1 MPRFLRAILVL
12 VLAFT
17 FGSILRAVL
26 PTVQTGHWVSSGAL
40 VQARSGAAA
49 VLLPDGR
56 VMITGGDVDGSPS
69 SSVEMFNADG
79 SISSA
84 APMSTARSGQSALL
98 LTSGEVLVTGGRAS
112 GGGTTNSAELYD
124 PFEDVWLPAP
134 AMLDARTGHTV
145 LQLPDWT
152 VLVIGGANSSGPV
165 SGVERYSPDTNS
177 FTHAGVLNHP
187 RTDAAAAVLD
197 DGRVLVAGGLI
208 TDATGQPGVSAS
220 SEIFDPVTGASSDAA
235 ALNAARAGASA
246 TTLFD
251 GRIAV
256 IGGNDG
262 SSDLASAEIYDPA
275 SAAWTVVTG
284 GTPRSHHLAISLPYN
299 NSVLLTGG
307 SAGTATD
314 LFIPWTDNNQGA
326 LVPTSASAASHNGG
340 FTAPLST
347 EGLLLAGAGDAGAA
361 TELYRFATVRSDQD
375 DYTPGQTVAITG
387 SGWQPG
393 EQVTITLVESPNI
406 DTHPAITATADANG
420 TIADS
425 SFATD
430 AHDFQIRFFVF
441 AHGSASDA
449 ATSFTDGGGA
459 VAVAGVNS
467 TTATTFSYT
476 GYSDSACN
484 TVAGGQ
490 GQNFPKSLTVTGN
503 TSANLG
509 LGNANFFKVTIPT
522 DPAGF
527 RFNDWSNA
535 ASGTNRTTACLA
547 AGAGNNTTTA
557 QANFV
562 PANVNTSLTLS
573 VTPGTVSFGTTT
585 PVSFQ
590 ATLKDA
596 SHNPISGASINFAV
610 NGVTQSPASTTN
622 ASGVATFAYNASS
635 LPASTTAYPVS
646 APFTAALIGGTSYLA
661 SSANSSLTV
670 TKATPIITWA
680 NPADITYGAALSA
693 TQLNATAS
701 SNGSPVAGT
710 FTYTPA
716 AGTVLN
722 AGNNQTLTADFVPS
736 DTADFNSVPGTT
748 AHINVLQATP
758 TVTVSGG
765 PFTFDGSAH
774 AATISVTG
782 FGGANV
788 SRSSAVTYNALAT
801 VPTNAGT
808 YAVSVSFTSS
818 DPNYANATGSGTV
831 IINKA
836 DSTTVVSVPGGLTF
850 TYDATAHPATVSATG
865 VGGLNL
871 TPDPV
876 YSCGHT
882 PINVADSGC
891 TASYSF
897 AGDANHNP
905 SSDSKTYTINKATSL
920 VNVSGGPF
928 TFDGSAHAAT
938 ITVSGVGGVSVSGG
952 SAITYNG
959 IATAPT
965 NAGTYAVSVSFT
977 SAEGNYD
984 NASGS
989 GSILIN
995 KANSTTVVSVAG
1007 VTFTYDAIA
1016 HPAAVSVT
1024 GAGGLNLTP
1033 DPVYS
1038 CGHAPVNVAD
1048 SGCTASYNFAGD
1060 DNHNPSSGSK
1070 TYTINKATPTVSVSG
1085 GPFTFDGS
1093 AYAATIAVTGVG
1105 GAAVSGSSA
1114 VTYNGIATVPTNA
1127 GTYAVSVSFTSAD
1140 NNYDNASGSGSI
1152 LINKANSTTTVSGG
1166 FTFTYDGNPHP
1177 ATVLVTG
1184 AGGLNLT
1191 ADPVYSCGHAPINV
1205 ADSGCTASYN
1215 FAGDDNHNPSS
1226 DSKTYAIG
1234 KATPLVTVSGGP
1246 FTFDG
1251 SAHAATITITGV
1263 GGAAVS
1269 GSSAVTYNGLATVP
1283 TNAGTYAV
1291 SASFTSA
1298 EGNYDNASGS
1308 GSILVNKASSTT
1320 VVSGN
1325 FAFNY
1330 DGNAHPA
1337 TVSVTGAGGL
1347 SLAPD
1352 PVYSCGHAPMN
1363 VADSGCTA
1371 SYSFAG
1377 DDNHNPSSD
1386 SKTYTIGKATPL
1398 VTVSGGPFTF
1408 DGSAHAATITVT
1420 GVGGAAVSGTAPA
1433 VYNGSTT
1440 LPMHAG
1446 AYVVSVTFT
1455 SADGNYDNASGS
1467 GSITIN
1473 QAPSI
1478 TTVSGVFNFT
1488 YDGNA
1493 HPATATV
1500 TGVGGLSLT
1509 PSPIYSCGHV
1519 PMNVADSGC
1528 IASYTYA
1535 GDTDHTGSSDAKT
1548 YSISKA
1554 TPVLTINSL
1563 APVTIGNPT
1572 TISGLVKLNLLV
1584 PTGPV
1589 TITVSGMSQVPAIG
1603 AGGAYSTTF
1612 APGTISVGSY
1622 SVSAAYSGDG
1632 NFNPVSNSG
1641 SLNLVVQYGI
1651 CYLYDQTKSVQHNAT
1666 VPIKLQLCDAAGH
1679 NLSSS
1684 AIIVTATTVALV
1696 SGGSGLVEDSG
1707 NANPDD
1713 NFRYDPTLPGY
1724 IFNLSTKPL
1733 GSGTWKLS
1741 FRSSN
1746 DPAGASP
1753 YTAGFGIK

>member
-1 MPRFLRAILVL
+1 MPRFLRALV
-12 VLAFT
+12 VLALAVT

-26 PTVQTGHWVSSGAL
+26 PTVQTGQWVSSGPLA
-40 VQARSGAAA
+40 QARSGAAA

-56 VMITGGDVDGSPS
+56 VMITGGDVNGSPS

-84 APMSTARSGQSALL
+84 APMATARSGHSALL
-98 LTSGEVLVTGGRAS
+98 LTRGEVLVTGGRTS
-112 GGGTTNSAELYD
+112 GGGTTNAAELYD

-134 AMLDARTGHTV
+134 AMLDARSGHTA

-152 VLVIGGANSSGPV
+152 VLVIGGTNSSGPV

-177 FTHAGVLNHP
+177 FTHAGVVNHP

-208 TDATGQPGVSAS
+208 TDTSGQSGVAAS
-220 SEIFDPVTGASSDAA
+220 SEIFDPVTGISSDSA
-235 ALNAARAGASA
+235 ALNAARASASA

-262 SSDLASAEIYDPA
+262 SGDLASAEIYDPVA
-275 SAAWTVVTG
+275 AAWTVVTG
-284 GTPRSHHLAISLPYN
+284 GTPRSHHLAIALPYN
-299 NSVLLTGG
+299 NAVLLTGG
-307 SAGTATD
+307 SAGMATD
-314 LFIPWTDNNQGA
+314 LFVPWVNNNQGA
-326 LVPTSASAASHNGG
+326 LVATSASAASHNGG
-340 FTAPLST
+340 FAAPLST

-361 TELYRFATVRSDQD
+361 TELYRFATVRTDQD
-375 DYTPGQTVAITG
+375 DYTPGQTVTITG
-387 SGWQPG
+387 TGWQPG
-393 EQVTITLVESPNI
+393 EQVTVTLLESPNI
-406 DTHPAITATADANG
+406 DTHPAITVTADANG
-420 TIADS
+420 KIADS
-425 SFATD
+425 SFVTD
-430 AHDFQIRFFVF
+430 QHDFQVRFFVY

-476 GYSDSACN
+476 GYTDSACT

-490 GQNFPKSLTVTGN
+490 GQNFPKSVTVTGN

-509 LGNANFFKVTIPT
+509 LGNANFFKITIPT

-535 ASGTNRTTACLA
+535 ASGTNRTTACLT

-557 QANFV
+557 QANFI
-562 PANVNTSLTLS
+562 PANVSTSLTLT
-573 VTPGTVSFGTTT
+573 VTPGSVSFGTTT
-585 PVSFQ
+585 PVSLQ

-596 SHNPISGASINFAV
+596 SNNPIAGASINFSV

-622 ASGVATFAYNASS
+622 ASGVATFAFNASS
-635 LPASTTAYPVS
+635 LTASTTAYPVS
-646 APFTAALIGGTSYLA
+646 ASFSAAVIGGTSYLA
-661 SSANSSLTV
+661 SSANSSLTI
-670 TKATPIITWA
+670 TKATPAITWP

-693 TQLNATAS
+693 TQLNATAG
-701 SNGSPVAGT
+701 SNGNPVAGT
-710 FTYTPA
+710 FIYTPA

-722 AGNNQTLTADFVPS
+722 AGNNQALTADFVPS
-736 DTADFNSVPGTT
+736 DATDFNSVPGTT

-765 PFTFDGSAH
+765 PFTFDGNAH
-774 AATISVTG
+774 AATIAVTG
-782 FGGANV
+782 VGGV
-788 SRSSAVTYNALAT
+788 SVSGSSAVTYNGVAT

-818 DPNYANATGSGTV
+818 DPNYANATGSGTL
-831 IINKA
+831 IINK
-836 DSTTVVSVPGGLTF
+836 
-850 TYDATAHPATVSATG
+850 
-865 VGGLNL
+865 
-871 TPDPV
+871 
-876 YSCGHT
+876 
-882 PINVADSGC
+882 
-891 TASYSF
+891 
-897 AGDANHNP
+897 GD
-905 SSDSKTYTINKATSL
+905 
-920 VNVSGGPF
+920 
-928 TFDGSAHAAT
+928 
-938 ITVSGVGGVSVSGG
+938 
-952 SAITYNG
+952 
-959 IATAPT
+959 
-965 NAGTYAVSVSFT
+965 
-977 SAEGNYD
+977 
-984 NASGS
+984 
-989 GSILIN
+989 
-995 KANSTTVVSVAG
+995 STTVVSVAG
-1007 VTFTYDAIA
+1007 GVTFTYDAAA
-1016 HPAAVSVT
+1016 HPATVSVT
-1024 GAGGLNLTP
+1024 GAGGLSLTP
-1033 DPVYS
+1033 
-1038 CGHAPVNVAD
+1038 
-1048 SGCTASYNFAGD
+1048 
-1060 DNHNPSSGSK
+1060 
-1070 TYTINKATPTVSVSG
+1070 
-1085 GPFTFDGS
+1085 
-1093 AYAATIAVTGVG
+1093 
-1105 GAAVSGSSA
+1105 
-1114 VTYNGIATVPTNA
+1114 
-1127 GTYAVSVSFTSAD
+1127 
-1140 NNYDNASGSGSI
+1140 
-1152 LINKANSTTTVSGG
+1152 
-1166 FTFTYDGNPHP
+1166 
-1177 ATVLVTG
+1177 
-1184 AGGLNLT
+1184 
-1191 ADPVYSCGHAPINV
+1191 DPVYSCGHAPINV

-1226 DSKTYAIG
+1226 DSKTYTIG
-1234 KATPLVTVSGGP
+1234 KATPLVAVSGGP

-1251 SAHAATITITGV
+1251 GAHAATITVTGV
-1263 GGAAVS
+1263 GGATVS
-1269 GSSAVTYNGLATVP
+1269 GSSAVTYNALATVP

-1291 SASFTSA
+1291 SVNFTSTDN
-1298 EGNYDNASGS
+1298 NYDSASGS
-1308 GSILVNKASSTT
+1308 GSILINKANSTT
-1320 VVSGN
+1320 VVSVAGGVT
-1325 FAFNY
+1325 FTY
-1330 DGNAHPA
+1330 DAAAHPA

-1352 PVYSCGHAPMN
+1352 PVYSCGHAPIN

-1371 SYSFAG
+1371 SYNFAG

-1398 VTVSGGPFTF
+1398 VTISGGPFTF
-1408 DGSAHAATITVT
+1408 DGNSHGATVSVT
-1420 GVGGAAVSGTAPA
+1420 GIGGAAVSGSALVT
-1433 VYNGSTT
+1433 YNGSAT
-1440 LPMHAG
+1440 LPLHAG
-1446 AYVVSVTFT
+1446 AYAVAVTFT
-1455 SADGNYDNASGS
+1455 SANNNYDNASGS

-1493 HPATATV
+1493 HPATVGV
-1500 TGVGGLSLT
+1500 TGAGGLSLT
-1509 PSPIYSCGHV
+1509 PLPIYSCGHV
-1519 PMNVADSGC
+1519 PVNVADSGC

-1535 GDTDHTGSSDAKT
+1535 GDIDHTGSSDAKT

-1554 TPVLTINSL
+1554 TPLLTINPL

-1572 TISGLVKLNLLV
+1572 TISGLVKLNLLI
-1584 PTGPV
+1584 PTGSV
-1589 TITVSGMSQVPAIG
+1589 TITVNGMSQVAAIG

-1612 APGTISVGSY
+1612 APGAISVGSY

-1641 SLNLVVQYGI
+1641 SLTLVVQYGI
-1651 CYLYDQTKSVQHNAT
+1651 CYLYDQTKAVQHNAT

-1684 AIIVTATTVALV
+1684 AITVTATTVAMV

-1733 GSGTWKLS
+1733 GSGTWRLS

-1753 YTAGFGIK
+1753 YTAGFGVK

>member
-1 MPRFLRAILVL
+1 MPRFLRALLVL

-40 VQARSGAAA
+40 AQARSGAAA

-56 VMITGGDVDGSPS
+56 VMITGGDVNGGPS
-69 SSVEMFNADG
+69 SSVEMFNTDG

-84 APMSTARSGQSALL
+84 APMSTARSGHSTLL
-98 LTSGEVLVTGGRAS
+98 LTSGEVLVTGGRTS
-112 GGGTTNSAELYD
+112 GGGTTNAAELYD

-134 AMLDARTGHTV
+134 AMLDARTGHTA

-152 VLVIGGANSSGPV
+152 ILVIGGTNSGGAV

-177 FTHAGVLNHP
+177 FTHVGVVNHP

-197 DGRVLVAGGLI
+197 DGRVLVTGGLI
-208 TDATGQPGVSAS
+208 TDASGQPGVSAS
-220 SEIFDPVTGASSDAA
+220 SEIFDPVTGVSSDAA

-262 SSDLASAEIYDPA
+262 SGDLASAEIYDPA
-275 SAAWTVVTG
+275 AAAWTIVAGLTL
-284 GTPRSHHLAISLPYN
+284 RSHHLAIALPYN
-299 NSVLLTGG
+299 NAVLLTGG
-307 SAGTATD
+307 SAGMATD
-314 LFIPWTDNNQGA
+314 LFIPWANNNQGA
-326 LVPTSASAASHNGG
+326 FVATSASGASHNGG
-340 FTAPLST
+340 FGAPLSA

-361 TELYRFATVRSDQD
+361 TELYRFATVRTDQD
-375 DYTPGQTVAITG
+375 DYTPGQTVTVTG

-406 DTHPAITATADANG
+406 DTHPAITVTADASG
-420 TIADS
+420 KIADS
-425 SFATD
+425 SFVTD
-430 AHDFQIRFFVF
+430 QHDFQVRFFVF

-459 VAVAGVNS
+459 VAVAGVNG

-490 GQNFPKSLTVTGN
+490 GQNFPKSVTVTGN

-509 LGNANFFKVTIPT
+509 LGNANFFKITIPT

-527 RFNDWSNA
+527 RFNNWSNA

-562 PANVNTSLTLS
+562 PANVSTSLTLT
-573 VTPGTVSFGTTT
+573 VTPGSVSFGTTT
-585 PVSFQ
+585 PVSLQ
-590 ATLKDA
+590 ATLRDA
-596 SHNPISGASINFAV
+596 SNNPIAGASISFAI

-622 ASGVATFAYNASS
+622 ATGVATFAYNASS
-635 LPASTTAYPVS
+635 LTASTTAYPVS
-646 APFTAALIGGTSYLA
+646 ASFSAAVIGGTSYLA

-670 TKATPIITWA
+670 TKATPVINWP
-680 NPADITYGAALSA
+680 NPADITYGTALSA

-722 AGNNQTLTADFVPS
+722 AGNNQALTADFVPS
-736 DTADFNSVPGTT
+736 DTTDFNSVPGTT

-758 TVTVSGG
+758 TVTVGGG

-782 FGGANV
+782 VGGATV
-788 SRSSAVTYNALAT
+788 SGSSAITYNGIAT
-801 VPTNAGT
+801 IPTNAGT
-808 YAVSVSFTSS
+808 YSVSVSFTSS
-818 DPNYANATGSGTV
+818 DPNYGNATGSGTL

-836 DSTTVVSVPGGLTF
+836 DSTTVVLVAGGVTF
-850 TYDATAHPATVSATG
+850 TYDATAHPATV
-865 VGGLNL
+865 
-871 TPDPV
+871 
-876 YSCGHT
+876 
-882 PINVADSGC
+882 
-891 TASYSF
+891 
-897 AGDANHNP
+897 
-905 SSDSKTYTINKATSL
+905 
-920 VNVSGGPF
+920 
-928 TFDGSAHAAT
+928 
-938 ITVSGVGGVSVSGG
+938 
-952 SAITYNG
+952 
-959 IATAPT
+959 
-965 NAGTYAVSVSFT
+965 
-977 SAEGNYD
+977 
-984 NASGS
+984 
-989 GSILIN
+989 
-995 KANSTTVVSVAG
+995 
-1007 VTFTYDAIA
+1007 
-1016 HPAAVSVT
+1016 
-1024 GAGGLNLTP
+1024 
-1033 DPVYS
+1033 
-1038 CGHAPVNVAD
+1038 
-1048 SGCTASYNFAGD
+1048 
-1060 DNHNPSSGSK
+1060 
-1070 TYTINKATPTVSVSG
+1070 
-1085 GPFTFDGS
+1085 
-1093 AYAATIAVTGVG
+1093 
-1105 GAAVSGSSA
+1105 
-1114 VTYNGIATVPTNA
+1114 
-1127 GTYAVSVSFTSAD
+1127 
-1140 NNYDNASGSGSI
+1140 
-1152 LINKANSTTTVSGG
+1152 
-1166 FTFTYDGNPHP
+1166 
-1177 ATVLVTG
+1177 LVTG
-1184 AGGLNLT
+1184 AGGLSLT
-1191 ADPVYSCGHAPINV
+1191 PDPVYSCGHAPINV

-1226 DSKTYAIG
+1226 DSKTYTIS

-1251 SAHAATITITGV
+1251 NSHAATITVTGV
-1263 GGAAVS
+1263 GGATVI
-1269 GSSAVTYNGLATVP
+1269 GSSAITYNGIATAP

-1291 SASFTSA
+1291 SVSFTSA
-1298 EGNYDNASGS
+1298 DNNYDNASGS
-1308 GSILVNKASSTT
+1308 GSILINKANSTT
-1320 VVSGN
+1320 VVSVAGGTT
-1325 FAFNY
+1325 FTY
-1330 DGNAHPA
+1330 DATAHPA

-1347 SLAPD
+1347 SLTPD
-1352 PVYSCGHAPMN
+1352 PVYSCGHAPIN

-1371 SYSFAG
+1371 SYNFAG

-1398 VTVSGGPFTF
+1398 VTISGGPFTF
-1408 DGSAHAATITVT
+1408 DGNSHSATVAVT
-1420 GVGGAAVSGTAPA
+1420 GIGGTAVSGSASVT
-1433 VYNGSTT
+1433 YNGSAT
-1440 LPMHAG
+1440 LPLHAG
-1446 AYVVSVTFT
+1446 AYAVAVTFT
-1455 SADGNYDNASGS
+1455 SADNNYDNASGI

-1493 HPATATV
+1493 HPATIAV
-1500 TGVGGLSLT
+1500 TGAGGLSLT
-1509 PSPIYSCGHV
+1509 PLPIYSCGHAPV
-1519 PMNVADSGC
+1519 NVADSGC

-1535 GDTDHTGSSDAKT
+1535 GDIDHTGSSDAKT

-1554 TPVLTINSL
+1554 TPVLSINPL

-1584 PTGPV
+1584 PTGSV
-1589 TITVSGMSQVPAIG
+1589 TITVNGLSQVTAIG

-1612 APGTISVGSY
+1612 APGTINVGSY

-1641 SLNLVVQYGI
+1641 SLTLVIQYGI
-1651 CYLYDQTKSVQHNAT
+1651 CYLYDQTKAVQHNAT

-1684 AIIVTATTVALV
+1684 AITVTATTVALV

-1733 GSGTWKLS
+1733 VSGTWRLS
-1741 FRSSN
+1741 FRTSN
-1746 DPAGASP
+1746 DPAGTSP
-1753 YTAGFGIK
+1753 YTAGFGVK